1 MSDPNYRPHN
11 TPVADAVLDQLFRDA
26 RTHNGWQDKPITDAQ
41 LHELY
46 DLWKM
51 GPTSANCS
59 PARIVFVR
67 TPEAK
72 KKLEPALS
80 EANRAKTM
88 VAPVVAIVGMDM
100 EFYEK
105 LPELF
110 PHTDARSWFVGKPA
124 MIEDAA
130 FRNGSLQG
138 AYLILAARSLGIDTG
153 PMSGI
158 DKAKIDAAFFAGTA
172 VKTNFIC
179 SLGYGD
185 ATKLFGRLP
194 RLSFD
199 EACRIE

>member
-1 MSDPNYRPHN
+1 MPDPNFHPHN
-11 TPVADAVLDQLFRDA
+11 TPVSEGTLDQLFRDA
-26 RTHNGWQDKPITDAQ
+26 RSHNGWQDRPISDEQ
-41 LHELY
+41 LQALY

-59 PARIVFVR
+59 PARVVYVR

-80 EANRAKTM
+80 EGNRAKTM
-88 VAPVVAIVGMDM
+88 AAPVIAIVGMDM
-100 EFYEK
+100 AFYEK
-105 LPELF
+105 LPQLF
-110 PHTDARSWFVGKPA
+110 PHADARSWFVGKPA

-130 FRNGSLQG
+130 FRNASLQG
-138 AYLILAARSLGIDTG
+138 AYLILAARALGIDTG

-158 DKAKIDAAFFAGTA
+158 DKDKIDAAFFAGTS
-172 VKTNFIC
+172 VRTNFIC

-185 ATKLFGRLP
+185 PAKLFGRSP